1 VISKRQKIE
10 INMAN
15 EGLASEYGGHIP
27 VLTRPLLDLLAPG
40 GDQIAVDCTVGLGGH
55 AKALLEKEPNLTLI
69 GLDMD
74 PNALEL
80 AGKNLEPWASQVKLV
95 HANFSELPRVLSDL
109 KIPAVDMIYA
119 DIGVSSMQIDRP
131 DRGFSFLDEGPLD
144 MRMNPSL
151 TKRAADLVNGLKEPE
166 LADLI
171 FQYGDESKSKKIA
184 HLIIQARRSHRIDS
198 TTELASII
206 CQAVGM
212 DPQNL
217 NRQRIHPAT
226 KTFQALR
233 IAVNNELGNLE
244 SLLKSAP
251 QLLKPLGRLAII
263 SFHSLEDRM
272 VKDDFKKRAEEG
284 IYRVITP
291 KPIEAEPGEILR
303 NSRSRSAKLRGAQK
317 CS

>member
-1 VISKRQKIE
+1 
-10 INMAN
+10 MAH
-15 EGLASEYGGHIP
+15 EGLASKYSGHIP
-27 VLTRPLLDLLAPG
+27 VLVKPLLDLLAPASG
-40 GDQIAVDCTVGLGGH
+40 QIAVDCTVGLGGH
-55 AKALLEKEPNLTLI
+55 AKALLEKEPALTLI

-74 PNALEL
+74 PHALEL
-80 AGKNLEPWASQVKLV
+80 AGKNLEPWKDRIKLV
-95 HANFSELPRVLSDL
+95 LANFSQLPDVLSEL
-109 KIPAVDMIYA
+109 NIPAVDMIYA

-131 DRGFSFLDEGPLD
+131 DRGFSFLEEGPLD
-144 MRMNPSL
+144 MRMNPSQ
-151 TKRAADLVNGLKEPE
+151 TKRAADIVNGLKESE
-166 LADLI
+166 LADIL
-171 FQYGDESKSKKIA
+171 FRYGEETRSKKIA

-206 CQAVGM
+206 CQALGI

-217 NRQRIHPAT
+217 SRQRIHPAT

-244 SLLKSAP
+244 SLLNSAP
-251 QLLKPLGRLAII
+251 GLLAPQGRLAVI

-272 VKDDFKKRAEEG
+272 VKEDFKNRAQEG
-284 IYRVITP
+284 IYRIITS
-291 KPIEAEPGEILR
+291 KPIEADPSEILR

>member
-1 VISKRQKIE
+1 
-10 INMAN
+10 MAH
-15 EGLASEYGGHIP
+15 EGLASKYSGHIP
-27 VLTRPLLDLLAPG
+27 VLVKPLLDLLAPASG
-40 GDQIAVDCTVGLGGH
+40 QIAVDCTVGLGGH
-55 AKALLEKEPNLTLI
+55 AKTLLEKEPALTLI

-74 PNALEL
+74 PHALEL
-80 AGKNLEPWASQVKLV
+80 AGKNLEPWKDRIKLV
-95 HANFSELPRVLSDL
+95 LANFSQLPDVLSEL
-109 KIPAVDMIYA
+109 NIPAVDMIYA

-131 DRGFSFLDEGPLD
+131 DRGFSFLEEGPLD
-144 MRMNPSL
+144 MRMNPSQ
-151 TKRAADLVNGLKEPE
+151 TKRAADIVNGLKESE
-166 LADLI
+166 LADIL
-171 FQYGDESKSKKIA
+171 FRYGEETRSKKIA

-206 CQAVGM
+206 CQALGI

-217 NRQRIHPAT
+217 SRQRIHPAT

-244 SLLKSAP
+244 SLLNSAP
-251 QLLKPLGRLAII
+251 GLLAPQGRLAVI

-272 VKDDFKKRAEEG
+272 VKEDFKNRAQEG
-284 IYRVITP
+284 IYRIITS
-291 KPIEAEPGEILR
+291 KPIEADPSEILR